1 MNRIILS
8 FVLLFLCLF
17 SPFSGLGGLHAQLCE
32 ISIPDTA
39 LQKNVYFIRMAK
51 GGEKADLKLLSFD
64 AKGRTVYD
72 EPCEQDF
79 YTGRIFLANSEH
91 SFFIQKGK
99 TTRVTCKKEKGQVVI
114 KFAGDNVVNNT
125 ACAAQR
131 KGYPYPEYF
140 LQHDSANLV
149 ADFDRKIA
157 KLEKTHADLAKQIAK
172 MTNPEMQAQVAKDN
186 DFEHIRFTASMMRM
200 KAQAA
205 GTDYLDDPQYQALL
219 DKIDVNDPYSDSY
232 NLTGTFISGKARVPA
247 DATMSQRGAAQMRC
261 IQQYVTNATIKR
273 SLQAAVI
280 QETLNEAN
288 DDVDSFMKELR
299 GIADSTLYHAAEI
312 LAESLKKTQGGMK
325 APVCEFTDLDGKV
338 WKSSDFEGKLLYID
352 FWATWCGPC
361 KQEIPHME
369 KLVEEFKG
377 DDRVALISISID
389 TDTKAWEDMVKR
401 DKPQWPQFLA
411 KGDQQ
416 AAISTAWGINAIPR
430 FVLINPDG
438 TIRLSNAFRPSD
450 PKAAEKI
457 REALGGK

>member
-1 MNRIILS
+1 MNKLILS
-8 FVLLFLCLF
+8 FILLFLCIF
-17 SPFSGLGGLHAQLCE
+17 SPFRGLGGLHAQLCE

-51 GGEKADLKLLSFD
+51 GSEKADLKLLSFD
-64 AKGRTVYD
+64 AKGRAVYD

-79 YTGRIFLANSEH
+79 YTARVFVGNHER

-99 TTRVTCKKEKGQVVI
+99 TTRVSYKMVKGELQV
-114 KFAGDNVVNNT
+114 KFSGDNLVNNN
-125 ACAAQR
+125 ACSAQR
-131 KGYPYPEYF
+131 TGYQYPEYF

-149 ADFDRKIA
+149 ADFERKIA
-157 KLEKTHADLAKQIAK
+157 KLEKTHAALAKQIAK

-205 GTDYLDDPQYQALL
+205 GTDYLADPQYQALL

-232 NLTGTFISGKARVPA
+232 NLTGTFINGKARVPA

-261 IQQYVTNATIKR
+261 IQQYVTNPTVKR
-273 SLQAAVI
+273 TLQSAVI
-280 QETLNEAN
+280 QETLAEGN
-288 DDVDSFMKELR
+288 DDVDTFMAALR
-299 GIADSTLYHAAEI
+299 ETTDSTLYRAATI

-325 APVCEFTDLDGKV
+325 APVCEFTDQDGKV
-338 WKSSDFEGKLLYID
+338 WKSSDFLGKLLYID

-369 KLVEEFKG
+369 KLVEEFRG

-389 TDTKAWEDMVKR
+389 TDTKAWENMVKR
-401 DKPQWPQFLA
+401 DQPQWPQFLA

-438 TIRLSNAFRPSD
+438 TINLSNAFRPSD
-450 PKAAEKI
+450 PKAADKI
-457 REALGGK
+457 RAALTGK

>member
-1 MNRIILS
+1 MNRIITKLVIGALC
-8 FVLLFLCLF
+8 FV
-17 SPFSGLGGLHAQLCE
+17 PNVLHAQMCE
-32 ISIPDTA
+32 ILVPDTS
-39 LQKNVYFIRMAK
+39 LQKNAYFIRMVK
-51 GGEKADLKLLSFD
+51 GAEKADLKLLSFD
-64 AKGRTVYD
+64 AKGRAVYD

-79 YTGRIFLANSEH
+79 YTARVFVGNHER

-99 TTRVTCKKEKGQVVI
+99 TTRVSYKMEKGQLQV
-114 KFAGDNVVNNT
+114 KFSGDNQVNNN
-125 ACAAQR
+125 ACSAQR
-131 KGYPYPEYF
+131 TGYQYPEYF
-140 LQHDSANLV
+140 LQHDSADLV
-149 ADFDRKIA
+149 ADFDRKIV
-157 KLEKTHADLAKQIAK
+157 KLEKTHAALAKQIAK

-205 GTDYLDDPQYQALL
+205 GTDYLNDPQYQALL

-232 NLTGTFISGKARVPA
+232 NLTGTFINGKARVPA
-247 DATMSQRGAAQMRC
+247 DATMSQRGAAQMRT
-261 IQQYVTNATIKR
+261 IQQYVTNPTVKR
-273 SLQAAVI
+273 TLQSAVI
-280 QETLNEAN
+280 QETLAEGN
-288 DDVDSFMKELR
+288 DDVDTFMAALR
-299 GIADSTLYHAAEI
+299 ETTDSTLYRAATI

-369 KLVEEFKG
+369 KLVEEFRG

-389 TDTKAWEDMVKR
+389 TDTKAWENMVKR
-401 DKPQWPQFLA
+401 DQPQWPQFLA

-438 TIRLSNAFRPSD
+438 TINLSNAFRPSD

-457 REALGGK
+457 RAALQSAGVGK